1 MMSYLQLAYIQ
12 LATIF
17 PAFVIGTF
25 LMLNHKGTPVHK
37 LLGKIYMSLMMFTA
51 SVTLFMSAEVGPK
64 ILNHFGFIHLLS
76 FFVLYTVPSAYLAA
90 RNGHI
95 KHHRNNMVGL
105 YLGGI
110 LVAGAFTFM
119 PGRLF
124 HNLFIL

>member
-1 MMSYLQLAYIQ
+1 MMTYLQLAYLH

-17 PAFVIGTF
+17 PAFLIGTF

-51 SVTLFMSAEVGPK
+51 GVTLFMSAEVGPK

-90 RNGHI
+90 RNGDI

-124 HNLFIL
+124 HNLFII

>member
-1 MMSYLQLAYIQ
+1 MMTYLQLAYLH

-17 PAFVIGTF
+17 PAFLIGTF

-51 SVTLFMSAEVGPK
+51 GVTLFMSAEVGPK

-76 FFVLYTVPSAYLAA
+76 LFVLYTVPSAYLAA
-90 RNGHI
+90 RNGDI

>member
-1 MMSYLQLAYIQ
+1 MIYLQLTYLH

-17 PAFVIGTF
+17 PAFLIGTF
-25 LMLNHKGTPVHK
+25 LMLNHKGTPIHK

-51 SVTLFMSAEVGPK
+51 FVTLFMSAEVGPN

-76 FFVLYTVPSAYLAA
+76 FFVLYTVPSAYIAA
-90 RNGHI
+90 RNGDI
-95 KHHRNNMVGL
+95 KHHRNNMIGL

-110 LVAGAFTFM
+110 LTAGAFTFM
-119 PGRLF
+119 PGRLL